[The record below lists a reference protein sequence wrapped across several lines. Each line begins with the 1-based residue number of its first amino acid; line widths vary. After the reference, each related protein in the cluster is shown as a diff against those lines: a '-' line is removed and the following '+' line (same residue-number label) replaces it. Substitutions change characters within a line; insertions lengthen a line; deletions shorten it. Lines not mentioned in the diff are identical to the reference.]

1 MDKLLKGCLF
11 LLLLLT
17 VLIAVIPF
25 THLATLHKPPTSEP
39 APAMSNVL
47 STACPLSTV
56 EALIDAKQLTAV
68 KTPRSPECLEIG
80 VADSLWQ
87 GMDMKDR
94 QGLILAVQCAVSVDR
109 QIPCLKLYSRTS
121 GVLVGASE
129 MGKVTVAR

>member
-1 MDKLLKGCLF
+1 MDTLLKGCLV
-11 LLLLLT
+11 LLLFAII
-17 VLIAVIPF
+17 LIAVAPF
-25 THLATLHKPPTSEP
+25 THLAISREPPASEP
-39 APAMSNVL
+39 PALPNGL

-68 KTPRSPECLEIG
+68 KTPRTPRCLEIG

-94 QGLILAVQCAVSVDR
+94 HGLILAVECAVSVDR
-109 QIPCLKLYSRTS
+109 HIPCLKLYSRTS
-121 GVLVGASE
+121 GALVGSSE